1 MNEEIKFYFQFKP
14 NIRQVQGQ
22 PVILKDVIELSGPV
36 EATNDILNTI
46 VVPSKN
52 KDAVVITAMDVIR
65 IIQSF
70 FPNSQIY
77 LVGEGKTLIETLTA
91 KSASASNFFTWI
103 KICVSAILSFI
114 GAGLAIMY
122 FHADVNMQ
130 QVHKTIFSI
139 VTGKNSSQTHILS
152 IPYSIGIGV
161 GIALFFDVF
170 SFGEKRKNPGPLELE
185 LYNYE
190 KDVYSYI
197 RDEEEKE
204 DELR

>member
-91 KSASASNFFTWI
+91 KSASASNF
-103 KICVSAILSFI
+103 LL
-114 GAGLAIMY
+114 GLKY
-122 FHADVNMQ
+122 VL
-130 QVHKTIFSI
+130 V
-139 VTGKNSSQTHILS
+139 
-152 IPYSIGIGV
+152 
-161 GIALFFDVF
+161 LFYHLL
-170 SFGEKRKNPGPLELE
+170 G
-185 LYNYE
+185 
-190 KDVYSYI
+190 
-197 RDEEEKE
+197 RDW
-204 DELR
+204 L